1 MTATSQAALLCAF
14 VLASSGAPA
23 GAAHGQRQDSQDS
36 PETIVRA
43 LQSARGARIGVTVQ
57 DLDEAAA
64 KEARNGVLVETVDA
78 GGPGDKAG
86 LKSGDT
92 IVEFDGDRVRSA
104 RQFQRLVQESP
115 MGRPVEI
122 IVSRGGQRVPLKVT
136 PEPWTIGD
144 DFGMRFLESPG
155 ILRAVPTPPT
165 PPTPPATPRAPRP
178 APPPPP
184 AFDLLNGDGPL
195 TIVTGRG
202 HLGLT
207 TEELSSQLAQ
217 YFGVKDGVL
226 VKSVQDG
233 SAGAKAGVKAGDVIT
248 SINGSHVY
256 DPSDISRAV
265 NRMDAGAEFSLE
277 VMRDHKTQTLK
288 GKNESTPARRRSA
301 VRTY

>member
-1 MTATSQAALLCAF
+1 MTATSQTALLCAF
-14 VLASSGAPA
+14 VLASSVAPA
-23 GAAHGQRQDSQDS
+23 GAAYGQTQDSQDS
-36 PETIVRA
+36 PETIVRS
-43 LQSARGARIGVTVQ
+43 LQVGRGARIGVSVQ

-64 KEARNGVLVETVDA
+64 KEGRNGVLVESVDS
-78 GGPGDKAG
+78 GSPGDKAG

-115 MGRPVEI
+115 MGRPVEM

-136 PEPWTIGD
+136 PEPWTLGD
-144 DFGMRFLESPG
+144 DFGMRLLESPG
-155 ILRAVPTPPT
+155 ILRAIPT
-165 PPTPPATPRAPRP
+165 
-178 APPPPP
+178 PPPPP
-184 AFDLLNGDGPL
+184 APPRTPRPAPAPPAFDFLNGDGPL
-195 TIVTGRG
+195 TIITGRG

-207 TEELSSQLAQ
+207 TEELGGQLAQ

-248 SINGSHVY
+248 SINGSQVY

-265 NRMDAGAEFSLE
+265 NRMDAGAEFTLE
-277 VMRDHKTQTLK
+277 VMRDRKTQTLK
-288 GKNESTPARRRSA
+288 GKNDSTPVRRRSA
-301 VRTY
+301 VRTF

>member
-1 MTATSQAALLCAF
+1 MTATSQTALLCAF
-14 VLASSGAPA
+14 VLAAGIAPA
-23 GAAHGQRQDSQDS
+23 GAAHGQTQDSQDS
-36 PETIVRA
+36 PETVVRTM
-43 LQSARGARIGVTVQ
+43 QIARWARIGVSVQ

-64 KEARNGVLVETVDA
+64 KEGRSGVLIETVDV

-92 IVEFDGDRVRSA
+92 IVEFDGDRVRSVH
-104 RQFQRLVQESP
+104 QFQRLVQESAA
-115 MGRPVEI
+115 GRPVEV
-122 IVSRGGQRVPLKVT
+122 IVSRGGQRVPLNVT

-144 DFGMRFLESPG
+144 DFGMRVLESPG
-155 ILRAVPTPPT
+155 IVRAVPTPPT
-165 PPTPPATPRAPRP
+165 PPAAPRSARP
-178 APPPPP
+178 ALPPP
-184 AFDLLNGDGPL
+184 AFDFLNGDGPL

-207 TEELSSQLAQ
+207 TEELGSQLAQ

-256 DPSDISRAV
+256 DRSDISRAV
-265 NRMDAGAEFSLE
+265 NRMDAGAEFTLE
-277 VMRDHKTQTLK
+277 VLRDHKTQTLK
-288 GKNESTPARRRSA
+288 GKNEPTTTRRRAS
-301 VRTY
+301 VRTF

>member
-1 MTATSQAALLCAF
+1 MTATSQTALWCAF
-14 VLASSGAPA
+14 VLTTSVAPA
-23 GAAHGQRQDSQDS
+23 GAAQDQMQDSQDS
-36 PETIVRA
+36 PQTIVRT

-57 DLDEAAA
+57 DLDETAA
-64 KEARNGVLVETVDA
+64 KEARTGVLVETVDA

-104 RQFQRLVQESP
+104 RQFQRLVQESAV
-115 MGRPVEI
+115 GRAVAL
-122 IVSRGGQRVPLKVT
+122 IVSRGGQRVPLNVT

-144 DFGMRFLESPG
+144 DLNVRILGSPG
-155 ILRAVPTPPT
+155 VLRALPPT
-165 PPTPPATPRAPRP
+165 PPSPPAAPRAPRP
-178 APPPPP
+178 APPPP
-184 AFDLLNGDGPL
+184 AFDFDVLNGDGPL

-217 YFGVKDGVL
+217 YFGVKEGVL

-265 NRMDAGAEFSLE
+265 NRMDAGAEFSLD

-288 GKNESTPARRRSA
+288 GKIESTPARRRSA
-301 VRTY
+301 VRAF